1 MPTDLTQQLY
11 RHYISINRQCR
22 NTSTATREDIWLMT
36 DKTQN
41 HTQLQCTSGTGTRRR
56 TDEYLLEIIRNAVAY
71 LI

>member
-11 RHYISINRQCR
+11 RHYISINRQCQ
-22 NTSTATREDIWLMT
+22 NTSAATREDIWLMT

-41 HTQLQCTSGTGTRRR
+41 YTQLQSGTGTRRR
-56 TDEYLLEIIRNAVAY
+56 TDIYLLEIIRNAVAN